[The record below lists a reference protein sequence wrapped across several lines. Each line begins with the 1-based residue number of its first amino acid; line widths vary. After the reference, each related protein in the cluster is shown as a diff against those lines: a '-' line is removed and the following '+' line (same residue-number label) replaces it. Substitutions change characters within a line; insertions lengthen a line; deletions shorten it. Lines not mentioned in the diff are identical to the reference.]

1 MFSFVS
7 QLLLSKLCI
16 EGQRVEIVHLRG
28 TINFVLDPLRCT
40 VSHNTIKRE
49 FYYTRRICHNRSKLI
64 ALKMF
69 IHLYLKVPL
78 FFLFFK
84 DFSLPV

>member
-7 QLLLSKLCI
+7 QLLLSKLWI

-40 VSHNTIKRE
+40 VSHNTI
-49 FYYTRRICHNRSKLI
+49 N
-64 ALKMF
+64 
-69 IHLYLKVPL
+69 
-78 FFLFFK
+78 
-84 DFSLPV
+84 